1 MGEPWLAIIG
11 LGEDGLAGLPDASR
25 DALARAEV
33 VFGGQRHLDLVQAG
47 TRGQPWLV
55 PFDTA
60 PVLALR
66 GRRVAVLA
74 SGDPFWFGAGGSL
87 AADLTP
93 ADWVAHPAP
102 STFALAAARLGWR
115 LEEVTCLGL
124 HAQPLPRARPHLTQG
139 TRQICL
145 MRDGAA
151 VAEFA
156 AYLCALDL
164 GPSTLTILER
174 LGGAQERIRQT
185 TAAAAPL
192 VGIAAPVAVAVEVAG
207 GKGLPRGFGLP
218 DDLFAHD
225 GQITRAAVRA
235 ITLAALSPRPGAR
248 LWDIGAGSGS
258 VSVEWCLAGG
268 AAYAIEPCTTRLA
281 NIATNAAAFGVD
293 HRMVVLHGAA
303 PKIVGSLPPPNAVFL
318 GGGCSEAVLQT
329 VWQAMPDGARLVA
342 NAVTLETEA
351 LLAVWHAARGGTLL
365 RIELA
370 EATPLGPKRGWT
382 PGRPI
387 VQWSVTR

>member
-1 MGEPWLAIIG
+1 MAEPWLAIIG

-25 DALARAEV
+25 DALGRADV
-33 VFGGQRHLDLVQAG
+33 VFGGPRHLDLVQAG
-47 TRGQPWLV
+47 GRGQPWPV

-66 GRRVAVLA
+66 GQRVAVLA

-87 AADLTP
+87 AADLLP
-93 ADWVAHPAP
+93 AEWVAHPAP

-124 HAQPLPRARPHLTQG
+124 HSQSLPRARPHLTRG
-139 TRQICL
+139 ARLICL
-145 MRDGAA
+145 LRDGAA

-156 AYLCALDL
+156 AYLCKLGL
-164 GPSTLTILER
+164 GPSVLTVLER
-174 LGGAQERIRQT
+174 LGGAHERIRQA
-185 TAAAAPL
+185 TAERPPED
-192 VGIAAPVAVAVEVAG
+192 IAAPVAVAIEVAG
-207 GKGLPRGFGLP
+207 AGGLPRGFGLP

-225 GQITRAAVRA
+225 GQITRSAVRA
-235 ITLAALSPRPGAR
+235 ITLAALAPRPGAC

-268 AAYAIEPCTTRLA
+268 VAHAVEPRADRLA
-281 NIATNAAAFGVD
+281 NIAANAAAFGVD
-293 HRMVVLHGAA
+293 HRLSVLHGAA
-303 PKIVGSLPPPNAVFL
+303 PGIIGTLPPPDAVFL
-318 GGGCSEAVLQT
+318 GGGGSAAVVQAL
-329 VWQAMPDGARLVA
+329 WHAMPHGSRLVA
-342 NAVTLETEA
+342 NAVTLEAEA
-351 LLAVWHAARGGTLL
+351 LLAEWHGAQGGTLL

-370 EATPLGPKRGWT
+370 EAAPLGRKRGWT

>member
-1 MGEPWLAIIG
+1 MIIG
-11 LGEDGLAGLPDASR
+11 LGEDGLAGLSDASC
-25 DALARAEV
+25 DALAQAEV
-33 VFGGQRHLDLVQAG
+33 IFGGPRHLDLVQAG
-47 TRGQPWLV
+47 GRGQPWPV

-60 PVLALR
+60 PVLARR
-66 GRRVAVLA
+66 GQRVAVLA
-74 SGDPFWFGAGGSL
+74 TGDPFWFGAGGSL
-87 AADLTP
+87 AADLSL

-124 HAQPLPRARPHLTQG
+124 HAQPLPRARSHLTQG
-139 TRQICL
+139 ARLICL

-156 AYLCALDL
+156 EYLCTLGL
-164 GPSTLTILER
+164 GPSTLTVLER
-174 LGGAQERIRQT
+174 LGGAHERLRQT
-185 TAAAAPL
+185 TADLPL
-192 VGIAAPVAVAVEVAG
+192 GGVAAPVTVAVEVAG

-225 GQITRAAVRA
+225 GQITRSAVRA
-235 ITLAALSPRPGAR
+235 ITLAALGPHPGAR

-268 AAYAIEPCTTRLA
+268 IAHAVEPCGDRLA
-281 NIATNAAAFGVD
+281 NIATNSAAFGVD
-293 HRMVVLHGAA
+293 HRMTILHGAA
-303 PKIVGSLPPPNAVFL
+303 PEIIGTLPPPDAVFL
-318 GGGCSEAVLQT
+318 GGGGSAAVM
-329 VWQAMPDGARLVA
+329 QALWRAIPQGTRLVA
-342 NAVTLETEA
+342 NAVTLEAEA
-351 LLAVWHAARGGTLL
+351 LLADWHASNGGTLL

-370 EATPLGPKRGWT
+370 EAAPLGRKRGWT
-382 PGRPI
+382 PARPI